1 MTNSAVEI
9 ANLIYRYNEFIDN
22 GDLPGAAAL
31 FKNAK
36 LKLMGH
42 DELQDDVATLAMLQR
57 VVKIYPDGT
66 PRTKHIVTNPIIEVD
81 EASGKATCRSQYTVF
96 QATDDIP
103 MQVIAGGRYHD
114 SFERV
119 DGKWRFSYRNFTLFD
134 MHGNISGHLKI

>member
-1 MTNSAVEI
+1 MINSAVEI
-9 ANLIYRYNEFIDN
+9 ANLLYRYNEFIDS

-31 FKNAK
+31 FKDAK
-36 LKLMGH
+36 LKLRDH
-42 DELQDDVATLAMLQR
+42 DELQNDVATLAMLQR

-81 EASGKATCRSQYTVF
+81 EAAGTATSRSQYIVF

-114 SFERV
+114 SFERI
-119 DGKWRFSYRNFTLFD
+119 DGKWRFSYRDYTLFD
-134 MHGNISGHLKI
+134 MQGNISGHLNI